1 MKKIFIILFMFSF
14 FSKVIAS
21 NNGTAYDYEFNS
33 IDGELIKLSE
43 YKGKIIVVVNVAS
56 RCGYTPQY
64 EDLQTLW
71 SEYKSKNLVVLGVPT
86 NNFRQ
91 EPGNNKEIKDFCETN
106 FGITFPMT
114 EKTNVI
120 GKNSHPF
127 FKWAREDFGI
137 GAIPKWNFHKIII
150 GKDGKVAETFS
161 SITNPSSQKFKKV
174 IENLIQ
180 NLKLIPSKAGFTFFG
195 KFFNK

>member
-1 MKKIFIILFMFSF
+1 MCIFTNGCSIKSFKVMRKILIILFMFSF
-14 FSKVIAS
+14 FSKVTAVS
-21 NNGTAYDYEFNS
+21 NSTAYDFEFSS
-33 IDGELIKLSE
+33 IDGNLIKLSQF
-43 YKGKIIVVVNVAS
+43 KGKVVVVVNVAS

-71 SEYKSKNLVVLGVPT
+71 SEYKSKNLVVLGIPT

-91 EPGNNKEIKDFCETN
+91 EPGSNKEIKDFCETN

-120 GKNSHPF
+120 GTNSHPF
-127 FKWAREDFGI
+127 YKWARKDFGI

-150 GKDGKVAETFS
+150 GKDGKVASTFS
-161 SITNPSSQKFKKV
+161 SITSPSSKKFINT
-174 IENLIQ
+174 IE
-180 NLKLIPSKAGFTFFG
+180 KLI
-195 KFFNK
+195 

>member
-1 MKKIFIILFMFSF
+1 MFSF
-14 FSKVIAS
+14 FSKVIAE

-33 IDGELIKLSE
+33 IDGKIIKLSQ
-43 YKGKIIVVVNVAS
+43 YKEKVIVVVNVAS

-64 EDLQTLW
+64 EDLQALW
-71 SEYKSKNLVVLGVPT
+71 SEYKDKNLVILGIPT

-91 EPGNNKEIKDFCETN
+91 EPGNNKEIKNFCETN

-114 EKTNVI
+114 EKINVI
-120 GKNSHPF
+120 GNSSHPF
-127 FKWAREDFGI
+127 YKWARKDYGI

-161 SITNPSSQKFKKV
+161 SITKPSSKKFIKI
-174 IENLIQ
+174 IEDLI
-180 NLKLIPSKAGFTFFG
+180 
-195 KFFNK
+195 